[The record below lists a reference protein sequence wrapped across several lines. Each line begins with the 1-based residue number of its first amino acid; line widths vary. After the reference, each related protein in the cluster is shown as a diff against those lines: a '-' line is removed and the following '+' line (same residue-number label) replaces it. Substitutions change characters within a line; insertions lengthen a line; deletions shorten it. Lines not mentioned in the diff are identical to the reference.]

1 MTDFVLPF
9 SSLSLS
15 LYSLLLYFLM
25 KSQGMLFTRR
35 RLPQSEVCQ
44 VWNLIGDQKTGNR
57 DFLVRTPRTNLCDQR
72 RSARSVNL
80 QCTNF
85 TLNQTGVKL
94 RWSILKN
101 CISNVSSSLK
111 NIVIFLIF
119 LRWKIV
125 YEKSFLGDNSSL
137 FLYWCCYLAFL
148 ASYFTRASIIHIRTH
163 WPTSR

>member
-1 MTDFVLPF
+1 MFEAAVDQKFALKKVSQSKLNVSPLQKSPVIRSSHISDISNKHFASRDRLCPTIFF
-9 SSLSLS
+9 FISLS
-15 LYSLLLYFLM
+15 SLLLYFLM

-44 VWNLIGDQKTGNR
+44 VWKLIGDQKTGNR

-94 RWSILKN
+94 R
-101 CISNVSSSLK
+101 
-111 NIVIFLIF
+111 
-119 LRWKIV
+119 
-125 YEKSFLGDNSSL
+125 
-137 FLYWCCYLAFL
+137 
-148 ASYFTRASIIHIRTH
+148 
-163 WPTSR
+163 